1 MSAKGTQQHP
11 LQGPL
16 LSSSGGGGGEGGGG
30 GRTGE
35 RAASPMGHPQP
46 IAGLS

>member
-11 LQGPL
+11 RQGPL
-16 LSSSGGGGGEGGGG
+16 LSGSGDGGG
-30 GRTGE
+30 GRDGGGGTGE

-46 IAGLS
+46 ITGLS

>member
-16 LSSSGGGGGEGGGG
+16 ISSSGAEGEKAVVVA
-30 GRTGE
+30 E
-35 RAASPMGHPQP
+35 RVNVRPTPWATLSPLR
-46 IAGLS
+46 A